1 MNISQK
7 ISEAFRALTEVNGVQ
22 AANRAV
28 ASCAAD
34 VSMIFLPRTL
44 YQDLVSRSR
53 VPDLARY
60 KGKTIV
66 VVSDPIQ

>member
-1 MNISQK
+1 MNLSQTISD
-7 ISEAFRALTEVNGVQ
+7 AFRALTEVNGVQ

-28 ASCAAD
+28 AACAPGS
-34 VSMIFLPRTL
+34 SMIFLPRTL
-44 YQDLVSRSR
+44 YQDLLTRSR

-66 VVSDPIQ
+66 VVSDPI